1 MIDLIL
7 KQALQRRY
15 LVLLLTLLLALAG
28 LWQAQKL
35 PMDAVPDIT
44 NVQVQ
49 INTAAPGYSPLE
61 TEQRLTLIIENA
73 MAGLPQLQYSRSLS
87 RYGMSQVTVVFDEGT
102 DIYWARQQVSERLQ
116 SVRDNLPTD
125 SQASLGPI
133 TSGLGEI
140 FMYSVSASADARTA
154 EGKPYNAEDL
164 RTIQDW
170 QIKPQLVK
178 VKGVTAVNAIVG
190 YQRQYQVAP
199 DPARL
204 LAGDRASDAIVENIR
219 QQLGLDQSMLY
230 TRQLTKLWVSRWI

>member
-49 INTAAPGYSPLE
+49 INTSAPGYSPLE
-61 TEQRLTLIIENA
+61 AEQRLTIIIENA
-73 MAGLPQLQYSRSLS
+73 MAGLPKLQYSRSLS

-116 SVRDNLPTD
+116 SVRDNLP
-125 SQASLGPI
+125 A
-133 TSGLGEI
+133 
-140 FMYSVSASADARTA
+140 
-154 EGKPYNAEDL
+154 DL
-164 RTIQDW
+164 RRERNFRQRCGRE
-170 QIKPQLVK
+170 QFSPLRSRNYIKRGALHRRPLV
-178 VKGVTAVNAIVG
+178 GRAQEA
-190 YQRQYQVAP
+190 A
-199 DPARL
+199 
-204 LAGDRASDAIVENIR
+204 DRAADSLINLHRWLVN
-219 QQLGLDQSMLY
+219 SMSVLRY
-230 TRQLTKLWVSRWI
+230 GDLQEIWIPY